1 MDRNRIAQELQA
13 RYRSAAAA
21 GYDIH
26 VAFAVGDD
34 QPLVCRMTG
43 QGIEFD
49 AALTPEVT
57 FYFDSEDTLLS
68 LLGEGGDFTSA
79 FMRGAFRSDG
89 HITLIFMLLMVFQ
102 GTAAS
107 PDIE

>member
-1 MDRNRIAQELQA
+1 MDRNRIAQKLEA

-34 QPLVCRMTG
+34 PPLVCRMTR

-57 FYFDSEDTLLS
+57 FYFDSQDTLLS
-68 LLGEGGDFTSA
+68 LLGEGGDFISA

-102 GTAAS
+102 DTAVS
-107 PDIE
+107 PEIE